1 MKRIETSLPGVL
13 LIEPTLFSDERGFF
27 YESYNKA
34 KFAEIG
40 IHGEF
45 VQDNH
50 SKSAKG
56 TLRGLHYQLG
66 HPQAKLCRV
75 VSGQVLDVVADV
87 RSGSPNFG
95 KCLSTVLSAESKNM
109 IYIPAG
115 LAHGFLVLSATAE
128 FLYKCDDFY
137 DPAEERGII
146 WNDPDLA
153 IDWGID
159 IPILSKKDKL
169 HPRLSEIP
177 SELLPKYRS

>member
-1 MKRIETSLPGVL
+1 MRRIATSLPGVL
-13 LIEPTLFSDERGFF
+13 LIEPTVFTDARGFF
-27 YESYNKA
+27 YESYNKL
-34 KFAEIG
+34 KFADIG
-40 IHGEF
+40 IQDEF

-50 SKSAKG
+50 SRSARG
-56 TLRGLHYQLG
+56 TLRGLHYQMD
-66 HPQAKLCRV
+66 HPQTKLCRV
-75 VSGQVLDVVADV
+75 VSGTVLDAVADI
-87 RSGSPNFG
+87 RSGSPSFG

-115 LAHGFLVLSATAE
+115 LAHGFLVLSETAE